1 MVDDRAEP
9 GADNSVGRA
18 ALDMVAT
25 TLLICG
31 SAAYLISIAVS
42 GPRGVEGA
50 LALLACIGLVVT
62 RHHTPGR
69 VRARRAARGLCPMCG
84 SDIRANHWLLRG

>member
-31 SAAYLISIAVS
+31 SAAYLVSIAVS
-42 GPRGVEGA
+42 GGYQRQW
-50 LALLACIGLVVT
+50 
-62 RHHTPGR
+62 
-69 VRARRAARGLCPMCG
+69 VR
-84 SDIRANHWLLRG
+84 